1 MTIPLKLSYIYQM
14 RHLLLLLI
22 AILSIHACKDKVSK
36 IKPAI
41 EDISSSIYASGLVK
55 SKSQYQAY
63 AAVSGIVNKVFVR
76 EGDTIKK
83 GDAILSISNV
93 TQQLNKEN
101 AELTANYNDYNA
113 NKGKLDEASLMME
126 LALSKMKNDSA
137 QYFRQLSLWQQQIGA
152 KMDLDQKEIAYEN
165 AKTAYYST
173 KVKYSD
179 LKRQLAFSAAQ
190 AKKNLQ
196 ISRQQASDYVLRSE
210 INGVVYSLDKHI
222 GEIINAQT
230 AVAIIGDASQ
240 FVLEMQVDEYDIIKI
255 AKGMPVKITLNS
267 YKGQVF
273 DAKVTRVI
281 PLMNERSK
289 TFVVEA
295 AFIEEPKVLY
305 PNISFEASIVLQSKK
320 DALLIPRQYLI
331 NDSLVLKADGSKVIV
346 KTGLKDYQKVEIVSG
361 LNANDEIIEP
371 KQ

>member
-1 MTIPLKLSYIYQM
+1 M
-14 RHLLLLLI
+14 RPSLLLLI
-22 AILSIHACKDKVSK
+22 TVACFSACKDKVEK
-36 IKPAI
+36 IKPSI
-41 EDISSSIYASGLVK
+41 ENISSSIYASGLVK

-63 AAVSGIVNKVFVR
+63 AAVSGIVNKVFVQ

-83 GDAILSISNV
+83 GDAILSISNA
-93 TQQLNKEN
+93 TQRLNKEN
-101 AELTANYNDYNA
+101 AELTATYNDYNA
-113 NKGKLDEASLMME
+113 NKGKVNEASLMME

-165 AKTAYYST
+165 AKTAYYSS
-173 KVKYSD
+173 KVKYID
-179 LKRQLAFSAAQ
+179 LKRQLAFTAAQ

-196 ISRQQASDYVLRSE
+196 ISKQQASDYVLKSQ
-210 INGVVYSLDKHI
+210 IDGIVYSIDKHI

-230 AVAIIGDASQ
+230 PVAIIGDARQ

-255 AKGMPVKITLNS
+255 TVGMPVKVTLNS
-267 YKGQVF
+267 YKGKVF
-273 DAKVTRVI
+273 DAKVSRVI

-295 AFIEEPKVLY
+295 VFTEEPKVLY
-305 PNISFEASIVLQSKK
+305 PNISFEASIVLQTKK

-331 NDSLVLKADGSKVIV
+331 DDSIVLKKDGSKVAV
-346 KTGLKDYQKVEIVSG
+346 KTGLKDYQKVEILSG
-361 LNANDEIIEP
+361 ITAQDEIIEP